1 MVSTVEDGE
10 LAFQEYFVHRNCEP
24 KVKGFRFMGIESAL
38 PAPGVLDS
46 INQADAVILCPS
58 NPWVSI
64 DPILAVPGVRSALK
78 TKCVVAVSPIINGRA
93 VKGPAAKMYAE
104 MGIMPS
110 AVAVARHYGK
120 LLSGFIMDTSD
131 VGLSADVDI
140 PFVTV
145 KSFMKSKDDRRRLA
159 EVVLHLIQRL

>member
-1 MVSTVEDGE
+1 
-10 LAFQEYFVHRNCEP
+10 
-24 KVKGFRFMGIESAL
+24 MGIESAF
-38 PAPGVLDS
+38 PAPGVIDS

-64 DPILAVPGVRSALK
+64 DPILALPGVRSALE

-93 VKGPAAKMYAE
+93 VKGPAAKMYME
-104 MGIMPS
+104 MGIRPS

-131 VGLSADVDI
+131 VDLSADIDI
-140 PFVTV
+140 PVITV
-145 KSFMKSKDDRRRLA
+145 NSLMKTKEDRRRLA
-159 EVVLHLIQRL
+159 EVVLHLIQHL